1 VLRLR
6 TFGTTLGLSRAKA
19 CCDGTD
25 APEGVERR
33 AAVNAPLLPPWTAEE
48 TLACFVVKDQHG
60 QKLAYVYFEDEPGR
74 DLGEPAH
81 PRRRPADAANL
92 AKLPEL
98 LGKG

>member
-1 VLRLR
+1 M
-6 TFGTTLGLSRAKA
+6 
-19 CCDGTD
+19 
-25 APEGVERR
+25 
-33 AAVNAPLLPPWTAEE
+33 VNAPLLPPWTVEE